1 MSLRLRSL
9 VLVLCLSL
17 FSMPS
22 VSEEQAR
29 ILNGEP
35 IFQIVQK
42 EMPLPVVKVS
52 TLPLSEGKRQF
63 VIEMSTEE
71 IASAKPPLTMHIAFQ
86 VRDEAAGEVEQALR
100 QASAAVKEFIEAAK
114 KDSTLKEV
122 HWLN

>member
-9 VLVLCLSL
+9 GLLLCLSL
-17 FSMPS
+17 FSLPS

-29 ILNGEP
+29 ILNGDP

-52 TLPLSEGKRQF
+52 TLPLGEGKRQF

-71 IASAKPPLTMHIAFQ
+71 IASPKPPLTMHIAFQ
-86 VRDEAAGEVEQALR
+86 VRDEAAGELE
-100 QASAAVKEFIEAAK
+100 
-114 KDSTLKEV
+114 
-122 HWLN
+122 